1 MKRNT
6 AKTKLIATIIS
17 IVSALCLLAVGVF
30 ATLTNFQVAIA
41 NQLSLKFDAVEGTLY
56 ATRLGDVAGT
66 DRTTSKVLS
75 ESSTAT
81 DWLKV
86 YDGTTTEGVQNDALT
101 SIQEKV
107 DFISNDAIKAK
118 VNAGTTSIAITY
130 YFYYTLPTNAV
141 SNDVVLTAPAV
152 ADGNVAVTYSYV
164 KGTGATLPDFTSGTV
179 LTNGETVQVAGGEH
193 LFIKAEAKVD
203 LSKSVKI
210 ENANWNFTLNFRI
223 SQYTLK
229 GNMLTFNA
237 VSGAET
243 YEVWAKQSTTGGT
256 SLLAQTSAVG
266 DTDATLGTL
275 KKILDKNTT
284 SVDLDSALG
293 GMEAGKCVVTIIPKD
308 TQGTEITDSRVTVS
322 YNVLPK
328 MTITL
333 TFVFNLNIIPENG
346 GTVVGESGVESITQ
360 NGQEIAEL
368 TVDAGLTFDQIISQY
383 NLILKSPTGGN
394 MNTGYEEFWDQGSTT
409 KVFNEN
415 TTIVFEYFE
424 YHEEASTP
432 DPGPD
437 IPPNPT
443 ITLTFVFNLNNPEYD
458 GDVVGGN
465 GVNNITQN
473 GQGIGQLTVDAGLTF
488 DQIIS
493 QYNLI
498 LHSPSGE
505 NMNTGYG
512 EFWDLPDPNYIFNE
526 NTTIT
531 FEFYVFIKKEIVL
544 SFSFIESSSFSAG
557 DGVCRITRGGADIS
571 SLTVDAGLTFD
582 QIISQYDL
590 TLKGPSGENMNTGY
604 EEFWDQ
610 GADTVFNNNTTITFM
625 YTECLTTDTNII
637 VYDEKK
643 KKYVNKKLKDI
654 TYSDLILVWN
664 FDKGDFDLAK
674 PLWISNTKKA
684 TSYTVVEFSDG
695 TSVKFVG
702 PDETKRHRI
711 FNVDTGTFEY
721 IGINTKVG
729 TRTFNSKGEVVTITK
744 LTNREEQVEFAN
756 LITYYHFNCF
766 ANGILTSCRL
776 NNLYEIKDMKYV
788 KDNRTLASRKD
799 YLGVPD
805 EYYYGL
811 RLSEQQFT
819 DKANTGDTR
828 FSSLHEY
835 VEHLMATAKQK

>member
-75 ESSTAT
+75 ESTTAT

-210 ENANWNFTLNFRI
+210 ENANWNFTLNFGI
-223 SQYTLK
+223 SKYTLTGDTLNFK
-229 GNMLTFNA
+229 A

-243 YEVWAKQSTTGGT
+243 YEVWAKETTTSGA

-275 KKILDKNTT
+275 KKILNKDTT
-284 SVDLDSALG
+284 SLDLKSALAGLNSGAYLITVLPKNASGVEIAGSRVAVKYTLVVPKLITLTFRCMEERTLSG
-293 GMEAGKCVVTIIPKD
+293 GGINRVT
-308 TQGTEITDSRVTVS
+308 QNGTEITSLEVESGLTLKQILANYSLTLESGHGNITAS
-322 YNVLPK
+322 YFDGFYSK
-328 MTITL
+328 YWDKGT
-333 TFVFNLNIIPENG
+333 NLNI
-346 GTVVGESGVESITQ
+346 
-360 NGQEIAEL
+360 
-368 TVDAGLTFDQIISQY
+368 TF
-383 NLILKSPTGGN
+383 T
-394 MNTGYEEFWDQGSTT
+394 
-409 KVFNEN
+409 
-415 TTIVFEYFE
+415 
-424 YHEEASTP
+424 
-432 DPGPD
+432 
-437 IPPNPT
+437 
-443 ITLTFVFNLNNPEYD
+443 
-458 GDVVGGN
+458 
-465 GVNNITQN
+465 
-473 GQGIGQLTVDAGLTF
+473 
-488 DQIIS
+488 
-493 QYNLI
+493 
-498 LHSPSGE
+498 
-505 NMNTGYG
+505 
-512 EFWDLPDPNYIFNE
+512 E

-531 FEFYVFIKKEIVL
+531 FFYAPCLEVNTEI
-544 SFSFIESSSFSAG
+544 
-557 DGVCRITRGGADIS
+557 T
-571 SLTVDAGLTFD
+571 
-582 QIISQYDL
+582 
-590 TLKGPSGENMNTGY
+590 
-604 EEFWDQ
+604 
-610 GADTVFNNNTTITFM
+610 
-625 YTECLTTDTNII
+625 

-664 FDKGDFDLAK
+664 FDKGDFDPAK

-811 RLSEQQFT
+811 RLSEQLFT

-835 VEHLMATAKQK
+835 VEQLMATAKQK